1 MLTKEGA
8 NAFLKTL
15 EEPPPHAVFILAT
28 TEPEKLPVTV
38 LSRCQR
44 YAFARIAVGVMID
57 KMRQIA
63 SAEGIAIDDAALA
76 AIAYRADGGLRD
88 ALTMLEQAAAFS
100 AGQMITSQTLDLA
113 FGATGREFA
122 ETLLDA
128 TLARD
133 AAAALKTIENA
144 SDAGADMQLLLRALI
159 AGFRNVLVARVDAD
173 LLLRDLTPQ
182 DARGATERAERVT
195 QASVVRALRVLT
207 DALSLARTGGNAR
220 LELET
225 ALLRLILVAEDP
237 TLDALSSRIAAL
249 ESNAKARPPEAP
261 AGRGNV
267 QKAEAPPHET
277 TTLHKVRAAWQ
288 NIRGK
293 IEGERESLRAPLSRA
308 AVDSLEGDELVLRL
322 PDAWSA
328 DALRKH
334 ARLIE
339 SAAADILNATVRVTL
354 RVDGSAAKTGHAAS
368 DDAEALFNYA
378 SQRIKRKS

>member
-1 MLTKEGA
+1 
-8 NAFLKTL
+8 
-15 EEPPPHAVFILAT
+15 
-28 TEPEKLPVTV
+28 
-38 LSRCQR
+38 
-44 YAFARIAVGVMID
+44 
-57 KMRQIA
+57 
-63 SAEGIAIDDAALA
+63 
-76 AIAYRADGGLRD
+76 
-88 ALTMLEQAAAFS
+88 
-100 AGQMITSQTLDLA
+100 
-113 FGATGREFA
+113 
-122 ETLLDA
+122 
-128 TLARD
+128 
-133 AAAALKTIENA
+133 
-144 SDAGADMQLLLRALI
+144 
-159 AGFRNVLVARVDAD
+159 
-173 LLLRDLTPQ
+173 
-182 DARGATERAERVT
+182 
-195 QASVVRALRVLT
+195 
-207 DALSLARTGGNAR
+207 
-220 LELET
+220 
-225 ALLRLILVAEDP
+225 
-237 TLDALSSRIAAL
+237 AL